1 MQQMRNIVQIMCRLV
16 AWGIRLLK
24 MQKSR
29 DCCFNYKR
37 SRLREGN
44 FKGGGARIGPL
55 L

>member
-44 FKGGGARIGPL
+44 FKRGSARIGPL